1 MVLFHILD
9 AITQDEQEKEKTEEV
24 RVVSYESDGTVVTD
38 DEYEPTAERHSS
50 YRSSSNM
57 EKHAMVI
64 HLFGADETGAPI
76 RANVYGFRPYFYVE
90 LPAND
95 STQKRLF
102 KSKLKDALKR
112 KGIPESIVGVEWV
125 SMKKLYG
132 YTGGREF
139 PFAKVSVPS
148 IVAFRAIKRI
158 FLETE
163 FNQPIFKLTQSGEPL
178 KVYDSNLD
186 PMLRFF
192 HLRDIAP
199 CGWVSLDAEPDEDG
213 HLDCQWEE
221 VNPVAAPP
229 MPSAPFLLAI
239 WDIECYSAS
248 GDFPVAER
256 GDPIIQIGVVLVR
269 GGKVEGKHIFVRG
282 TCDEIPGATVHSSP
296 TEKGV
301 LESWAKAMMEWNP
314 DILIGY
320 NIFGFDER
328 YLWKRAEK
336 LGISGDDAL
345 QSLSR
350 LADCGKEVKLE
361 EKRLSSSALGDN
373 YLYTWSSHGRVQI
386 DLYHYVK
393 RGYNLPSY
401 KLDSVCQHFMS
412 GKLSGVDVSSE
423 PGKWVLRTKT
433 TGDVIPGRYVVLLDE
448 TGDVAVEK
456 LKVVEIR
463 PGSAVVVEA
472 PSGDDAED
480 IARETADAVK
490 WAVVKDDVSPADIFR
505 LDRGSSA
512 DRARVAAY
520 CIQDCDLTYE
530 LYKKLDVFNNAMAMA
545 NTCPVPIPYIFT
557 RGQGIKIESLIFK
570 ECLASRQAIET
581 LANPN
586 RGATLESYEGA
597 IVLDPQPGFYFDA
610 PVGVADFASLYP
622 STIESENIS
631 HDSLLWVEDRDT
643 NGKFLK
649 YSFGSKEAE
658 AYLGKG
664 VGITEIEFDIW
675 GNHPED
681 DAKKHPRKIVVGRRK
696 CAYAK
701 LPGDLKGTLP
711 TIVQKLLAA
720 RKRKRKEAEK
730 ETDPFRKA
738 LLDAEQ
744 LAYKLTAN
752 SLYGQ
757 LGSSTFKIRLQ
768 HLAASV
774 TAYGR
779 KQILFAKRVIERF
792 YGPEAGDPRCTA
804 EAAQI
809 VYGDSVSGDTPLY
822 LQAPSGK
829 AYIQRIDELTSAWL
843 PWHDTKEAADVSG
856 IRIWTDKGWTTLRRV
871 IRHRLVPGKKM
882 YRILTHTGVVDCT
895 EDHSLVGPGGEALKP
910 CDVGVGSRL
919 LHNDSVAGEYG
930 GKESCEI
937 SAKEAWAMGFFLA
950 DGSADVYD
958 CPSGMKATWAIN
970 KADKALLEEAARKLP
985 FETKILDTV
994 ESSHVYKLV
1003 AVGDIKK
1010 QALRYRALFY
1020 NAAREKRIPEE
1031 ILNGPLEIVRE
1042 FLAGFYAGDGDKA
1055 NGFGYKRWDQKGKE
1069 VCAGLYILSRRLGF
1083 TVSLNDRTGK
1093 ESVFRMTLTEGSF
1106 RKPADTIKK
1115 MRELPTESI
1124 QYVYDIETEN
1134 HHFSVGPGALVV
1146 HNTDSLFVCFNPRDP
1161 ATGAKLEGV
1170 EAIKAT
1176 MELTEEAGKRV
1187 TKYLAPPH
1195 DFEYDKVFYPFI
1207 IFSKKRYVGNKYE
1220 EDPEHYSQT
1229 SMGIVTKRR
1238 DNAPLVKTIYGGA
1251 IRKLLNERDIPG
1263 AAAFVKEKT
1272 MELVEGRMS
1281 LNQLTISKSLR
1292 AEYKTATPPA
1302 HKMLAE
1308 RIKARDPGNAPASG
1322 DRIPYVYISAPI
1334 GQEASKLQGDRIEH
1348 PSYVKEKGLKLDARY
1363 YIEHQLMNPLAQLF
1377 SLCLEQMPGFQ
1388 GAVDAAM
1395 RETAASRI
1403 LFDAALE
1410 ACNRESRKQLAAKF
1424 GMTVVAP
1431 PRTTGGRVAA
1441 VAAPPVPVPQVAPTM
1456 KRKQGTLDSFIL
1468 DSMLV
1473 EAMKSSK
1480 KKAAAAATVAT
1491 TEETAPVTASA
1502 PKKKSAAA
1510 PAAKKKKKSIEL
1522 NV

>member
-1 MVLFHILD
+1 MVLFHIVD
-9 AITQDEQEKEKTEEV
+9 ALAQDEEEKEKTEHV
-24 RVVSYESDGTVVTD
+24 RVVSYESDGTVETD
-38 DEYEPTAERHSS
+38 DEYEVAQRRKSS
-50 YRSSSNM
+50 YQAKNM
-57 EKHAMVI
+57 EKLAMVI
-64 HLFGADETGAPI
+64 HLFGATAEGTPI

-90 LPAND
+90 LPNKD
-95 STQKRLF
+95 SASKRLF

-112 KGIPESIVGVEWV
+112 KGIPESIVGLEWT

-132 YTGGREF
+132 YTGGRDF
-139 PFAKVSVPS
+139 AFAKLSVPS
-148 IVAFRAIKRI
+148 IAAFRAIKRN
-158 FLETE
+158 FLDSETTK
-163 FNQPIFKLTQSGEPL
+163 PIFKLTASGPAL
-178 KVYDSNLD
+178 RVYDSNLD

-192 HLRDIAP
+192 HMRDIAP
-199 CGWVSLDAEPDEDG
+199 CGWVSIDDEPDEDG
-213 HLDCQWEE
+213 HLDCDWST
-221 VNPVAAPP
+221 VNPVTAPP
-229 MPSAPFLLAI
+229 VPTAPFLLAI
-239 WDIECYSAS
+239 WDIECYSAT

-269 GGKVEGKHIFVRG
+269 AGKIEGKHIFVRG
-282 TCDEIPGATVHSSP
+282 TCDEVPGAVVHSSP

-301 LESWAKAMMEWNP
+301 LEDWAACMQEWNP

-320 NIFGFDER
+320 NIFGFDEK

-336 LGISGDDAL
+336 LGVSGNDAI

-350 LADCGKEVKLE
+350 LSDIGKEVKLE

-373 YLYTWSSHGRVQI
+373 YLYTWTAHGRVQI

-412 GKLSGVDVSSE
+412 GKLSSVDISAE
-423 PGKWVLRTKT
+423 AGKWILRTKS

-448 TGDVAVEK
+448 TGDVAVDK
-456 LKVVEIR
+456 LKVLEIR
-463 PGSAVVVEA
+463 SGTAVVVEA
-472 PSGDDAED
+472 PSSDDAED
-480 IARETADAVK
+480 LARETASAVK

-505 LDRGSSA
+505 LDRGSAA

-545 NTCPVPIPYIFT
+545 NTCPVPITYIFT

-570 ECLASRQAIET
+570 ECLASGQVIET
-581 LANPN
+581 LSNPN
-586 RGATLESYEGA
+586 RGGPAEESYEGA
-597 IVLDPQPGFYFDA
+597 IVLDPKPGFYFDS

-643 NGKFLK
+643 NGKFIK
-649 YSFGSKEAE
+649 YSFGSKDAE
-658 AYLGKG
+658 AYLAKD

-681 DAKKHPRKIVVGRRK
+681 DAKKHPRKVIVGRRK

-730 ETDPFRKA
+730 ENDPFRKA

-779 KQILFAKRVIERF
+779 GQILFAKRVIEKF
-792 YGPEAGDPRCTA
+792 YGPDANNPSYSA
-804 EAAQI
+804 ET
-809 VYGDSVSGDTPLY
+809 VYGD
-822 LQAPSGK
+822 
-829 AYIQRIDELTSAWL
+829 
-843 PWHDTKEAADVSG
+843 
-856 IRIWTDKGWTTLRRV
+856 
-871 IRHRLVPGKKM
+871 
-882 YRILTHTGVVDCT
+882 
-895 EDHSLVGPGGEALKP
+895 
-910 CDVGVGSRL
+910 
-919 LHNDSVAGEYG
+919 
-930 GKESCEI
+930 
-937 SAKEAWAMGFFLA
+937 
-950 DGSADVYD
+950 
-958 CPSGMKATWAIN
+958 
-970 KADKALLEEAARKLP
+970 
-985 FETKILDTV
+985 
-994 ESSHVYKLV
+994 
-1003 AVGDIKK
+1003 
-1010 QALRYRALFY
+1010 
-1020 NAAREKRIPEE
+1020 
-1031 ILNGPLEIVRE
+1031 
-1042 FLAGFYAGDGDKA
+1042 
-1055 NGFGYKRWDQKGKE
+1055 
-1069 VCAGLYILSRRLGF
+1069 
-1083 TVSLNDRTGK
+1083 
-1093 ESVFRMTLTEGSF
+1093 
-1106 RKPADTIKK
+1106 
-1115 MRELPTESI
+1115 
-1124 QYVYDIETEN
+1124 
-1134 HHFSVGPGALVV
+1134 
-1146 HNTDSLFVCFNPRDP
+1146 TDSLFINFNPRDP
-1161 ATGAKLEGV
+1161 ATGKRLEGL
-1170 EAIKAT
+1170 AALKAT

-1229 SMGIVTKRR
+1229 SMGIATKRR

-1251 IRKLLNERDIPG
+1251 IRTLLNEKDIPG
-1263 AAAFVKEKT
+1263 AVKFVQEKT
-1272 MELVEGRMS
+1272 MELVDGRMS

-1292 AEYKTATPPA
+1292 AEYKTPSPPA
-1302 HKMLAE
+1302 HKMLAD

-1322 DRIPYVYISAPI
+1322 DRVPYVYISAPI
-1334 GQEASKLQGDRIEH
+1334 GQEASKLQGDRIEN

-1363 YIEHQLMNPLAQLF
+1363 YIEHQLLNPLAQLF
-1377 SLCLEQMPGFQ
+1377 SLCLEQMPGFK
-1388 GAVDAAM
+1388 GTVDSSL
-1395 RETAASRI
+1395 RESAASNI
-1403 LFDAALE
+1403 LFEAALE

-1431 PRTTGGRVAA
+1431 ISKRGSP
-1441 VAAPPVPVPQVAPTM
+1441 APGVVPVAVLTLASTAPKKQMTM
-1456 KRKQGTLDSFIL
+1456 DKFMM
-1468 DSMLV
+1468 DSMLC
-1473 EAMKSSK
+1473 EALKADAAKK
-1480 KKAAAAATVAT
+1480 KKAAAAAAAAAVAAAGG
-1491 TEETAPVTASA
+1491 EDS
-1502 PKKKSAAA
+1502 KKKTATAGG
-1510 PAAKKKKKSIEL
+1510 AAKKKKKTIEM

>member
-9 AITQDEQEKEKTEEV
+9 AITQDEEEREKTEDI
-24 RVVSYESDGTVVTD
+24 RVVAYESEGTVETD
-38 DEYEPTAERHSS
+38 EEYEPTARHSS
-50 YRSSSNM
+50 SPQGKAM
-57 EKHAMVI
+57 EKQAMVI
-64 HLFGADETGAPI
+64 HLFGADEAGTPI

-90 LPAND
+90 LPGTD
-95 STQKRLF
+95 SIQKRLF
-102 KSKLKDALKR
+102 SSKLKDALKR
-112 KGIPESIVGVEWV
+112 KGIPESIVGVEWC

-139 PFAKVSVPS
+139 PFVKLSVPS
-148 IVAFRAIKRI
+148 IAAFRAVKRI
-158 FLETE
+158 FLEPETTA
-163 FNQPIFKLTQSGEPL
+163 PIFKLTAAGEPL
-178 KVYDSNLD
+178 KLYDSNLD

-192 HLRDIAP
+192 HMRDIAP
-199 CGWVSLDAEPDEDG
+199 CGWVSIDEEPDEEG
-213 HLDCQWEE
+213 HLDCEWTD

-229 MPSAPFLLAI
+229 VPSAPFLLAI

-269 GGKVEGKHIFVRG
+269 GGKVEEKHIFVRG
-282 TCDEIPGATVHSSP
+282 TCDEVPGAIVHSCP
-296 TEKGV
+296 NEKAV
-301 LESWAKAMMEWNP
+301 LSQWAAAMAAWNP
-314 DILIGY
+314 DVLIGY

-336 LGISGDDAL
+336 LGIYGLDTFQA
-345 QSLSR
+345 LSR
-350 LADCGKEVKLE
+350 LVDCGKEVKLE

-373 YLYTWSSHGRVQI
+373 YLYTWTTHGRVQI

-412 GKLSGVDVSSE
+412 GKLAGVDVSAE
-423 PGKWVLRTKT
+423 AGKWILRTKS

-448 TGDVAVEK
+448 TGDVAVDK
-456 LKVVEIR
+456 LKVLEIR
-463 PGSAVVVEA
+463 PGVAVVVEA

-480 IARETADAVK
+480 LARETADAVK

-520 CIQDCDLTYE
+520 CVQDCDLTYE

-545 NTCPVPIPYIFT
+545 NTCPVPITYIFT

-570 ECLASRQAIET
+570 ECLSSGQVIET
-581 LANPN
+581 LGNPN
-586 RGATLESYEGA
+586 RGGGAEDSYEGA
-597 IVLDPQPGFYFDA
+597 IVLDPEPGFYFDS

-643 NGKFLK
+643 SGKFVK
-649 YSFGSKEAE
+649 YSFGSKDAE

-664 VGITEIEFDIW
+664 VGITLIAFDIW
-675 GNHPED
+675 GNHPDD
-681 DAKKHPRKIVVGRRK
+681 DAKKHPRKVVVGRRT

-730 ETDPFRKA
+730 ESDPFRKA

-779 KQILFAKRVIERF
+779 GQILFAKRIIERF
-792 YGPEAGDPRCTA
+792 YGPEAKSPYYSA
-804 EAAQI
+804 ET
-809 VYGDSVSGDTPLY
+809 VYGD
-822 LQAPSGK
+822 
-829 AYIQRIDELTSAWL
+829 
-843 PWHDTKEAADVSG
+843 
-856 IRIWTDKGWTTLRRV
+856 
-871 IRHRLVPGKKM
+871 
-882 YRILTHTGVVDCT
+882 
-895 EDHSLVGPGGEALKP
+895 
-910 CDVGVGSRL
+910 
-919 LHNDSVAGEYG
+919 
-930 GKESCEI
+930 
-937 SAKEAWAMGFFLA
+937 
-950 DGSADVYD
+950 
-958 CPSGMKATWAIN
+958 
-970 KADKALLEEAARKLP
+970 
-985 FETKILDTV
+985 
-994 ESSHVYKLV
+994 
-1003 AVGDIKK
+1003 
-1010 QALRYRALFY
+1010 
-1020 NAAREKRIPEE
+1020 
-1031 ILNGPLEIVRE
+1031 
-1042 FLAGFYAGDGDKA
+1042 
-1055 NGFGYKRWDQKGKE
+1055 
-1069 VCAGLYILSRRLGF
+1069 
-1083 TVSLNDRTGK
+1083 
-1093 ESVFRMTLTEGSF
+1093 
-1106 RKPADTIKK
+1106 
-1115 MRELPTESI
+1115 
-1124 QYVYDIETEN
+1124 
-1134 HHFSVGPGALVV
+1134 
-1146 HNTDSLFVCFNPRDP
+1146 TDSLFINFNPRDP
-1161 ATGAKLEGV
+1161 ATGKRLEGL
-1170 EAIKAT
+1170 EALKKT

-1251 IRKLLNERDIPG
+1251 IRTLLNEKDIVG
-1263 AAAFVKEKT
+1263 ATRFVQEKT

-1292 AEYKTATPPA
+1292 AEYKTPTPPA
-1302 HKMLAE
+1302 HKMLAD

-1322 DRIPYVYISAPI
+1322 DRIPYVYIAAPT

-1377 SLCLEQMPGFQ
+1377 SLCLEQMPGFV
-1388 GAVDAAM
+1388 GPVDPAM
-1395 RETAASRI
+1395 RESAATRI
-1403 LFDAALE
+1403 LFDAALD

-1431 PRTTGGRVAA
+1431 TTARRVIAVPPPPLPSAA
-1441 VAAPPVPVPQVAPTM
+1441 AAAAATGAP
-1456 KRKQGTLDSFIL
+1456 KKKQGTLDAFIV

-1473 EAMKSSK
+1473 EAMKASK
-1480 KKAAAAATVAT
+1480 KKTAAAEAAPAQ
-1491 TEETAPVTASA
+1491 
-1502 PKKKSAAA
+1502 KKKSAAA
-1510 PAAKKKKKSIEL
+1510 ETGAGVGPTPGPVAAPAKKKKKTVEL

>member
-1 MVLFHILD
+1 MVLFHIID
-9 AITQDEQEKEKTEEV
+9 AMTQDEAEVAELENV
-24 RVVSYESDGTVVTD
+24 RVVAYESEGTVETD
-38 DEYEPTAERHSS
+38 EEYEVNVNRKKSIHSN
-50 YRSSSNM
+50 NM
-57 EKHAMVI
+57 EKLCMVI
-64 HLFGADETGAPI
+64 HLFGATAEGKPV

-90 LPAND
+90 VPNTEA
-95 STQKRLF
+95 KRTF
-102 KSKLKDALKR
+102 KAKLKTALKA
-112 KGIPESIVGVEWV
+112 KGISESLVGLEWT

-139 PFAKVSVPS
+139 CFAKLSVTS
-148 IVAFRAIKRI
+148 IAAFRAIKRL
-158 FLETE
+158 FLEPETSKPM
-163 FNQPIFKLTQSGEPL
+163 FRLSANSDPL
-178 KVYDSNLD
+178 RVYDSNLD

-192 HLRDIAP
+192 HMRDIAP
-199 CGWVSLDAEPDEDG
+199 CGWVSIDDEPDEEG
-213 HLDCQWEE
+213 HLVCQWDT
-221 VNPVAAPP
+221 VNPVTAPP
-229 MPSAPFLLAI
+229 VPSAPFLLAI

-282 TCDEIPGATVHSSP
+282 TCDEIPGATVYSSP

-301 LESWAKAMMEWNP
+301 LETWAEKMMEWNP

-320 NIFGFDER
+320 NIFGFDEK

-336 LGISGDDAL
+336 LGISANDSI

-373 YLYTWSSHGRVQI
+373 YLYTWTAHGRVQI

-393 RGYNLPSY
+393 RSFNLPSY

-412 GKLSGVDVSSE
+412 GKLSGVDVSVE
-423 PGKWVLRTKT
+423 AGKWILRTKT

-448 TGDVAVEK
+448 TGDVAVDK
-456 LKVVEIR
+456 LKVLEVR
-463 PGSAVVVEA
+463 AGVAVVVEA
-472 PSGDDAED
+472 PSGDDAAD
-480 IARETADAVK
+480 LARETADAVK
-490 WAVVKDDVSPADIFR
+490 WAMVKDDVSPADIFR
-505 LDRGSSA
+505 LDRGSAA

-545 NTCPVPIPYIFT
+545 NTCPVPITYIFT

-570 ECLASRQAIET
+570 ECLASRQVIET

-586 RGATLESYEGA
+586 RGASEESYEGA

-631 HDSLLWVEDRDT
+631 HDSLLWVEDRDV
-643 NGKFLK
+643 NGKFLRF
-649 YSFGSKEAE
+649 SFGSKDSE
-658 AYLGKG
+658 AYLAPG
-664 VGITEIEFDIW
+664 VGITEIDFDIW

-730 ETDPFRKA
+730 ESDPFRKA

-792 YGPEAGDPRCTA
+792 YGPEAKSPLYSA
-804 EAAQI
+804 ET
-809 VYGDSVSGDTPLY
+809 VYGD
-822 LQAPSGK
+822 
-829 AYIQRIDELTSAWL
+829 
-843 PWHDTKEAADVSG
+843 
-856 IRIWTDKGWTTLRRV
+856 
-871 IRHRLVPGKKM
+871 
-882 YRILTHTGVVDCT
+882 
-895 EDHSLVGPGGEALKP
+895 
-910 CDVGVGSRL
+910 
-919 LHNDSVAGEYG
+919 
-930 GKESCEI
+930 
-937 SAKEAWAMGFFLA
+937 
-950 DGSADVYD
+950 
-958 CPSGMKATWAIN
+958 
-970 KADKALLEEAARKLP
+970 
-985 FETKILDTV
+985 
-994 ESSHVYKLV
+994 
-1003 AVGDIKK
+1003 
-1010 QALRYRALFY
+1010 
-1020 NAAREKRIPEE
+1020 
-1031 ILNGPLEIVRE
+1031 
-1042 FLAGFYAGDGDKA
+1042 
-1055 NGFGYKRWDQKGKE
+1055 
-1069 VCAGLYILSRRLGF
+1069 
-1083 TVSLNDRTGK
+1083 
-1093 ESVFRMTLTEGSF
+1093 
-1106 RKPADTIKK
+1106 
-1115 MRELPTESI
+1115 
-1124 QYVYDIETEN
+1124 
-1134 HHFSVGPGALVV
+1134 
-1146 HNTDSLFVCFNPRDP
+1146 TDSLFINFNPKDA
-1161 ATGAKLEGV
+1161 ATGKRLEGL
-1170 EAIKAT
+1170 AALKAT

-1229 SMGIVTKRR
+1229 SMGIATKRR

-1251 IRKLLNERDIPG
+1251 IRTLLNERDIPG
-1263 AAAFVKEKT
+1263 AVKFVQEKT

-1281 LNQLTISKSLR
+1281 MNQLTISKSLR
-1292 AEYKTATPPA
+1292 AEYKTPTLPA
-1302 HKMLAE
+1302 HKMLAN
-1308 RIKARDPGNAPASG
+1308 RIAERDPGNAPASG
-1322 DRIPYVYISAPI
+1322 DRIPFVYIAAPV

-1348 PSYVKEKGLKLDARY
+1348 PSYVKEKGLKLDAKY

-1377 SLCLEQMPGFQ
+1377 SLCLEQMPGYK
-1388 GAVDAAM
+1388 GGVDAAM
-1395 RETAASRI
+1395 RESAASAI
-1403 LFDAALE
+1403 LFEAALD
-1410 ACNRESRKQLAAKF
+1410 ACDRESRKQLAAKF

-1431 PRTTGGRVAA
+1431 RRGRPA
-1441 VAAPPVPVPQVAPTM
+1441 
-1456 KRKQGTLDSFIL
+1456 
-1468 DSMLV
+1468 
-1473 EAMKSSK
+1473 
-1480 KKAAAAATVAT
+1480 
-1491 TEETAPVTASA
+1491 TAPAPVAVPSASA
-1502 PKKKSAAA
+1502 PKKQMTMDKFMMDNLLTSAMNSAAKKAAKAEAKPAAKTEAKAEAKPAKAA
-1510 PAAKKKKKSIEL
+1510 PAAKKKAKTIEL
-1522 NV
+1522 NA